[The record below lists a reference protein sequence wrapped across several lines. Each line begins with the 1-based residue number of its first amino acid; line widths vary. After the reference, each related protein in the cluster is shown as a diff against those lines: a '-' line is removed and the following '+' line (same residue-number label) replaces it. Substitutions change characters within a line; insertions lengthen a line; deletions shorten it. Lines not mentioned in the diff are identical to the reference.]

1 MKQHRVFK
9 SFGVLVA
16 LSFISAFASANDAPT
31 WLAVAD
37 EAHSPLLSQM
47 AFSPLESKNII
58 IEDFSRGPVA
68 EPVFT
73 KLVAPANTI
82 STGTVRA
89 LVINIQLANGSAAS
103 REILAPGY
111 QAGADQIKQMSR
123 GLTEIQIDYFG
134 RNVVVDVPDCSAAST
149 DIIATTANVQAATEV
164 DLDLYRFIS
173 YVIPK
178 NLRCTFAGL
187 AYRSSRNSWNVADG
201 LGFQAGT
208 VAHEWGHNLSLDH
221 SNAMKC
227 QVNNAPTQ
235 FASRGL
241 RGQGVCTLAEYG
253 GAYSRMGSGNAGTI
267 TFLERLQL
275 GWLREGEFQT
285 SYQGTYT
292 LNFDAAPALLMLQN
306 SEGDLFMIEYG
317 DVSTPPILSQRYDW
331 FTKQF
336 ISGPFVNG
344 VIVHYLSEYKKSS
357 TTPGG
362 YQITSFV
369 LDMNPSTPHVLDAA
383 LRAGQSFIDPT
394 GTLQIDVASVGETS
408 ATVNVRGISFRPSAP
423 TGFVVTQQST
433 LGVMQV
439 LWTGVNA
446 TLPVSHYELQISTQ
460 NDFADGTI
468 TKFGIVGTTSAVAI
482 SNALYGKNYWVRVA
496 ALNAG
501 GRSDFIRSAGLTWSH
516 LASQSFS

>member
-1 MKQHRVFK
+1 
-9 SFGVLVA
+9 
-16 LSFISAFASANDAPT
+16 
-31 WLAVAD
+31 
-37 EAHSPLLSQM
+37 M

-227 QVNNAPTQ
+227 QINNAPTQ
-235 FASRGL
+235 FASRDL

-357 TTPGG
+357 TTPAIQAEGKSPEELEAELNEKYKTFLKRPDLVVVVRNYANNRAFIGG
-362 YQITSFV
+362 TAVRPGLEDLRPVVILRSFAAPQVFVGGEVTRPGV
-369 LDMNPSTPHVLDAA
+369 LAYRGRLSA
-383 LRAGQSFIDPT
+383 LSAIVESGGAKPGAQ
-394 GTLQIDVASVGETS
+394 VASVLVLRRTGPEQAVIIRRDLRPDQNGEGT
-408 ATVNVRGISFRPSAP
+408 NDILLEPFDI
-423 TGFVVTQQST
+423 VVVPKT
-433 LGVMQV
+433 
-439 LWTGVNA
+439 
-446 TLPVSHYELQISTQ
+446 
-460 NDFADGTI
+460 
-468 TKFGIVGTTSAVAI
+468 AI
-482 SNALYGKNYWVRVA
+482 SQVGEFMEQLFGMLPPLKNSAFGFAYQ
-496 ALNAG
+496 LN
-501 GRSDFIRSAGLTWSH
+501 STNSKIVLP
-516 LASQSFS
+516 